1 MDKDP
6 IEAVYAFVERAYIRL
21 QTGEVLSQCL
31 EKEDSAPIQVLVEEL
46 VLAGPSGLGALREVL
61 AEVGTR
67 KNQVQED
74 QRQITSNMISK
85 LESEGLSLDSSDFS
99 GFTDLTL
106 NDFRVLLEEQSIHDQ
121 QTQLKYL
128 QLLDD
133 SWQMLDS
140 LRNQLRLL
148 EEIEVYLRDWLW
160 GLIYQSARQEWAE
173 ALTTTQKT
181 KWPH

>member
-31 EKEDSAPIQVLVEEL
+31 ETEDSAPIQGLVEEL

-85 LESEGLSLDSSDFS
+85 LESEGLNLDSSDFS
-99 GFTDLTL
+99 GFIDLTL
-106 NDFRVLLEEQSIHDQ
+106 KDFRVLLEEQSIHDQ

-128 QLLDD
+128 HLLDD

-160 GLIYQSARQEWAE
+160 GLIYQSTRQEWAE
-173 ALTTTQKT
+173 ALTITQKT

>member
-1 MDKDP
+1 MGKDP

-46 VLAGPSGLGALREVL
+46 VLAGPSGLDALREVL

-85 LESEGLSLDSSDFS
+85 LESEGLSLGNSTIS
-99 GFTDLTL
+99 GLINLTL
-106 NDFRVLLEEQSIHDQ
+106 NDFRDLLEKQSIVDQ

-128 QLLDD
+128 HLLGD
-133 SWQMLDS
+133 SWEMLDS

-148 EEIEVYLRDWLW
+148 EEIEVYLQDWLW
-160 GLIYQSARQEWAE
+160 GLIYQSTRQEWAE
-173 ALTTTQKT
+173 ALTTRQKT